1 MIDPDAVPLSV
12 SVFRI
17 AIAFGIGAL
26 IGLERE
32 QSDSA
37 GLFAGSRTF
46 PLFALYGALVQSFF
60 PAMLPIALLSV
71 TVPLTVAYAGRI
83 RAEGDIG
90 LTTLVTALL
99 TVVLGALA
107 THSERGAVLAVVVAG
122 AVTAL
127 LSAKG
132 VIHRFADR
140 IDERERRASI
150 KFILVVLVVL
160 PLVPDRELDA
170 LFGINPRYVWLMVV
184 FVSGLS
190 FVAYVLGRVIGVQR
204 GIAVTGVLGGFV
216 SSTATA
222 VSMAERTTEE
232 HTLYRICAFS
242 TIVASVVMFP
252 RAIIEIT
259 VVNPDL
265 LPHVVVPLGAMT
277 GVGAVVAAVVYWR
290 SRTETDYRAD
300 TDIQNPFRLRPAL
313 FFGAVFA
320 VVLSISEFAHVQ
332 LGDSGIY
339 AIAFVS
345 GLADVDAI
353 TLTLSTLAADGTVPP
368 EVAAAGIVIGAV
380 ANTLVKA
387 GLAWLLGTRQLGRT
401 VTAVLGAV
409 SVVGILVVVLV

>member
-232 HTLYRICAFS
+232 HTLYRIP
-242 TIVASVVMFP
+242 AS
-252 RAIIEIT
+252 A
-259 VVNPDL
+259 
-265 LPHVVVPLGAMT
+265 
-277 GVGAVVAAVVYWR
+277 GAVLRGRLRGGAFDLGVRTRTVGRFGDLRHRVRLRTRRRGRDHAHAEYARGRRDRPPGGRGGGHRDRGRREHPREGRTRVATRNTTARPHGDGRPGGRLRRRDPRRRTRVRRTAAVR
-290 SRTETDYRAD
+290 MSGYR
-300 TDIQNPFRLRPAL
+300 
-313 FFGAVFA
+313 V
-320 VVLSISEFAHVQ
+320 
-332 LGDSGIY
+332 DS
-339 AIAFVS
+339 
-345 GLADVDAI
+345 
-353 TLTLSTLAADGTVPP
+353 
-368 EVAAAGIVIGAV
+368 
-380 ANTLVKA
+380 
-387 GLAWLLGTRQLGRT
+387 
-401 VTAVLGAV
+401 
-409 SVVGILVVVLV
+409 